1 MRTFCWQDRRAAGG
15 PLGGRSAQREG
26 CSAENSSEKS
36 SRPGRKSRPAGYVLY
51 GCYILK
57 EQRYYLTTED
67 DADQRDRI
75 GHRIGAGDAVSVV
88 RDVEQGAQGGSARH
102 SAADGAQG
110 FHEIHLE
117 QPAADEI

>member
-1 MRTFCWQDRRAAGG
+1 MLAGSPGGGRTARREVCSAGG
-15 PLGGRSAQREG
+15 LLGGKLIR
-26 CSAENSSEKS
+26 KS

-117 QPAADEI
+117 QLAADEI